1 MKYLYYTQGNLISK
15 YSVSRT
21 VLSVVYAF
29 AMLGAHL
36 ELSYVERLGKILEL
50 CFLILFHLQI
60 IPTQQDRFVCSVS
73 RGDNR
78 HGGLIHMKQKPTSCS
93 KIICNGLLN
102 RGTVQLY

>member
-1 MKYLYYTQGNLISK
+1 MKYLYYAQGNLISK

-21 VLSVVYAF
+21 VLSVVYAS

-36 ELSYVERLGKILEL
+36 ELSYVERLGKISEL

-73 RGDNR
+73 QGD
-78 HGGLIHMKQKPTSCS
+78 IEMED
-93 KIICNGLLN
+93 
-102 RGTVQLY
+102 